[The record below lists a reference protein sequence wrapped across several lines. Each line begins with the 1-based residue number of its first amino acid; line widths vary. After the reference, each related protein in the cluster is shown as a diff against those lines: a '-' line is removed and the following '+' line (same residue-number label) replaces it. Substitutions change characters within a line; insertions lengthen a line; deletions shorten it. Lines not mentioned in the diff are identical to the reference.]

1 MWLCSISSAPNV
13 SFECKCYFKNIDE
26 PFDSLLIKTNSKY
39 KYIYDE
45 TVFNIYGINEN
56 GEFGIGSMYVISRNV
71 EILEEIGLSILSTR
85 IKLLI
90 LIGIAQNKIIK
101 LT

>member
-1 MWLCSISSAPNV
+1 MWLCSISSAPNI

-45 TVFNIYGINEN
+45 IVFNIWH
-56 GEFGIGSMYVISRNV
+56 
-71 EILEEIGLSILSTR
+71 
-85 IKLLI
+85 
-90 LIGIAQNKIIK
+90 
-101 LT
+101 

>member
-13 SFECKCYFKNIDE
+13 SFECKCYFKNIDD

-45 TVFNIYGINEN
+45 TVFNI
-56 GEFGIGSMYVISRNV
+56 
-71 EILEEIGLSILSTR
+71 
-85 IKLLI
+85 
-90 LIGIAQNKIIK
+90 
-101 LT
+101 

>member
-13 SFECKCYFKNIDE
+13 FFECKCYFKNIDD

-45 TVFNIYGINEN
+45 TEFN
-56 GEFGIGSMYVISRNV
+56 
-71 EILEEIGLSILSTR
+71 
-85 IKLLI
+85 
-90 LIGIAQNKIIK
+90 
-101 LT
+101 

>member
-1 MWLCSISSAPNV
+1 MWLCSISLASNA

-26 PFDSLLIKTNSKY
+26 TFDSLLIKTNSKY

-56 GEFGIGSMYVISRNV
+56 GGFGIGSM
-71 EILEEIGLSILSTR
+71 
-85 IKLLI
+85 
-90 LIGIAQNKIIK
+90 
-101 LT
+101 

>member
-1 MWLCSISSAPNV
+1 MWLCSIGSVPNV

-45 TVFNIYGINEN
+45 TVFNIYH
-56 GEFGIGSMYVISRNV
+56 
-71 EILEEIGLSILSTR
+71 
-85 IKLLI
+85 
-90 LIGIAQNKIIK
+90 
-101 LT
+101 

>member
-1 MWLCSISSAPNV
+1 MWLCSSSSVPNV

-26 PFDSLLIKTNSKY
+26 PFDILLIKTNSKY

-56 GEFGIGSMYVISRNV
+56 GEFGIGSMYVIPRNI
-71 EILEEIGLSILSTR
+71 EISEDWIVNFINKNLTSNFDRNSTE
-85 IKLLI
+85 
-90 LIGIAQNKIIK
+90 
-101 LT
+101 

>member
-45 TVFNIYGINEN
+45 TAFNIYGISEN
-56 GEFGIGSMYVISRNV
+56 GEFGIGSMYVISRNI
-71 EILEEIGLSILSTR
+71 EILEEIGLSISSTR
-85 IKLLI
+85 I
-90 LIGIAQNKIIK
+90 
-101 LT
+101 

>member
-13 SFECKCYFKNIDE
+13 SFECKCYFKNIDD
-26 PFDSLLIKTNSKY
+26 PFDSLLIKTNLKY

-56 GEFGIGSMYVISRNV
+56 GEFGIGSMYVIPRNI
-71 EILEEIGLSILSTR
+71 EISEDWIVNFINKNLTSNFDRNSTE
-85 IKLLI
+85 
-90 LIGIAQNKIIK
+90 
-101 LT
+101 